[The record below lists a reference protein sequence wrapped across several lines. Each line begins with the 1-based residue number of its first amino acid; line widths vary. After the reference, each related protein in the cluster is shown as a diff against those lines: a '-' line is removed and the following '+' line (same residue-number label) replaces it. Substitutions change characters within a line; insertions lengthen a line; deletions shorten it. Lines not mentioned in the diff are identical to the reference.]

1 MDIGLGVPSGADS
14 WKIVERA
21 EELGFTHAWFYD
33 TQQLCGDVFVAMA
46 AAAMRT
52 RKIRLATGVL
62 IPSNRIAPVTANA
75 FATLNAMAPGR
86 VDFGVGTGFTGRRT
100 MGYGAMK
107 LDDMEDYIHA
117 VYGMLSGEIVEVPFE
132 GKRPKANFL
141 NPEFGLINLDDPVPL
156 HISAFGPRSRALTAK
171 LKAAWIDIVF
181 TERTGLRDLQR
192 MQAAWDE
199 AGNPPQ
205 DLYTTMLS
213 LGCVLA
219 DGEPY
224 DSPRAM
230 AQAGPGAAI
239 FMHAIVEAEAKG
251 GDKINLPG
259 WQRELVD
266 RYHRLYQSYQP
277 GDARYLSLHRGHMMF
292 VRDDEAP
299 LVTGDL
305 IREKTFTGRRDELV
319 ARLTSLKNAGYSQI
333 AVQYNPGQEEMLE
346 DWAPILKTVQAA

>member
-1 MDIGLGVPSGADS
+1 MDIGLGVPSGGDS

-21 EELGFTHAWFYD
+21 EELGFDYAWFYD
-33 TQQLCGDVFVAMA
+33 TQQLCGDVFMAMA

-52 RKIRLATGVL
+52 KKINLATGVL

-86 VDFGVGTGFTGRRT
+86 AHFGVGTGFTGRRT

-107 LDDMEDYIHA
+107 MDDMEDYIQA

-141 NPEFGLINLDDPVPL
+141 NPEFGLIDIESPLPL
-156 HISAFGPRSRALTAK
+156 HVSAFGPRSRALTAK

-192 MQAAWDE
+192 MQTSWAE
-199 AGNPPQ
+199 AGNAPE
-205 DLYTTMLS
+205 DLYATMLT

-219 DGEPY
+219 PGEAY
-224 DSPRAM
+224 DSDRAV
-230 AQAGPGAAI
+230 AHAGPGAAI
-239 FMHAIVEAEAKG
+239 FMHAIVEAEAKTG
-251 GDKINLPG
+251 EQITLPD

-266 RYHRLYQSYQP
+266 QYHKLYQSYQP
-277 GDARYLSLHRGHMMF
+277 SDAKYLSLHRGHMMF
-292 VRDDEAP
+292 VRDDERH

-305 IREKTFTGRRDELV
+305 IREKTFTGSRDELV
-319 ARLTSLKNAGYSQI
+319 ERLTNLKNAGYSQI
-333 AVQYNPGQEEMLE
+333 AVQYNPGQEDMVE
-346 DWAPILKTVQAA
+346 DWAPILKAVQAA

>member
-1 MDIGLGVPSGADS
+1 MDIGIGVPSGGES

-21 EELGFTHAWFYD
+21 EELGFDYAWFYD

-52 RKIRLATGVL
+52 KKIRLATGVL

-107 LDDMEDYIHA
+107 LNDMEDYIQA
-117 VYGMLSGEIVEVPFE
+117 VYGMLSGDIVEVPFE

-141 NPEFGLINLDDPVPL
+141 NPEFGLIDLDDPVPL

-181 TERTGLRDLQR
+181 TEHTGLRDLQR
-192 MQAAWDE
+192 MQATWQD
-199 AGNPPQ
+199 AGNRPE
-205 DLYTTMLS
+205 DLYTTMLT

-219 DGEPY
+219 PGEAY
-224 DSPRAM
+224 DSDRAV
-230 AQAGPGAAI
+230 AHAGPGAAI
-239 FMHAIVEAEAKG
+239 FMHAVVEAEAKG
-251 GDKINLPG
+251 GEKVNLPD
-259 WQRELVD
+259 WQRDLVD
-266 RYHRLYQSYQP
+266 RYHLLYQSYQP
-277 GDARYLSLHRGHMMF
+277 SDARYLSLHRGHMMF
-292 VRDDEAP
+292 VRDDEASM
-299 LVTGDL
+299 VTADL
-305 IREKTFTGRRDELV
+305 IREKTFTGTRDELE
-319 ARLTSLKNAGYSQI
+319 ARLINLKNAGYSQI
-333 AVQYNPGQEEMLE
+333 AIQYNPGQEEMVG
-346 DWAPILKTVQAA
+346 DWAPILKAVQAA

>member
-1 MDIGLGVPSGADS
+1 MDIGIGVPSGGES
-14 WKIVERA
+14 GKIVARA
-21 EELGFTHAWFYD
+21 GGLGFDYAWFYD

-52 RKIRLATGVL
+52 KKIRLATGVL

-107 LDDMEDYIHA
+107 LNDMEDYIQA
-117 VYGMLSGEIVEVPFE
+117 VYGMLSGDIVEVPFE

-141 NPEFGLINLDDPVPL
+141 PPEFGLIHLNDPVPL
-156 HISAFGPRSRALTAK
+156 NVSAFGPRSRALTAK

-192 MQAAWDE
+192 MQATWQE
-199 AGNPPQ
+199 AGNRPE
-205 DLYTTMLS
+205 DLYTTMLT

-219 DGEPY
+219 PGEAY
-224 DSPRAM
+224 DSARAV
-230 AQAGPGAAI
+230 AHAGPGAAI
-239 FMHAIVEAEAKG
+239 FMHAVVEAEAKG
-251 GDKINLPG
+251 GEKVNLPD
-259 WQRELVD
+259 WQRYLVD
-266 RYHRLYQSYQP
+266 RYHQLYQSYQP
-277 GDARYLSLHRGHMMF
+277 SDARYLFLHRGHMMF

-299 LVTGDL
+299 LVTADL
-305 IREKTFTGRRDELV
+305 IREKTFTGTRDELE
-319 ARLTSLKNAGYSQI
+319 ARMMNLKNAGYSQI
-333 AVQYNPGQEEMLE
+333 AIQYNPGQEEMVG
-346 DWAPILKTVQAA
+346 DWAPILKAVQAA